1 MSALKYPNKRKRKG
15 YWKIYD
21 RARIKDFR
29 KVWDFSL
36 EIIKKLG
43 NPFPKKDN
51 RGRKPKLDRGCY
63 GAICILLVYFDLSL
77 RDMEGE
83 IPLLTNKT
91 LDHSTIDWWFE
102 KLDEEYAKKATKHL
116 HRKIKK
122 MFKKGEYITDSTKI
136 TTTRYFKMLHKG
148 EEVIE
153 LLCLKLHLIIMYF
166 ATAGILSI
174 ESLSVTHGDA
184 HDSPVY
190 REELVPQAKFQKGKR
205 MHGDKAFF
213 AEENILESEKRGIKT
228 NFVPKGNIKHGL
240 TLKRAIREYDNEARK
255 QNRGLIEGLF
265 GGTTIE
271 NDNQTRFVKDR
282 CRKTHIALMALSH
295 EIRTYFRALEHKAQS
310 FLQLLLDNPQLLE
323 NYLNNHSNGFSDIKW
338 QG

>member
-1 MSALKYPNKRKRKG
+1 MTALKYPNKKKRKG
-15 YWKIYD
+15 YWKRYD

-29 KVWDFSL
+29 KVWNFAI
-36 EIIKKLG
+36 EITVKLG
-43 NPFPKKDN
+43 NPFPKKNN
-51 RGRKPKLDRGCY
+51 RGRKPKLNRDFY
-63 GAICILLVYFDLSL
+63 AAICIVMVYFDLSL

-102 KLDEEYAKKATKHL
+102 KLDEEYVKKAVKHL

-122 MFKKGEYITDSTKI
+122 MFKKAEYITDSTKI
-136 TTTRYFKMLHKG
+136 TTTRYIKMLHKG
-148 EEVIE
+148 EEIIE

-213 AEENILESEKRGIKT
+213 AEENILESEKRGLKT
-228 NFVPKGNIKHGL
+228 NFVPKDDIKHGL

-271 NDNQTRFVKDR
+271 NNNRTRFVKDR

-295 EIRTYFRALEHKAQS
+295 EIKTYFRALEHKAQS
-310 FLQLLLDNPQLLE
+310 IIWLFSDNPL
-323 NYLNNHSNGFSDIKW
+323 I
-338 QG
+338 